1 MAGPYRR
8 GPTVHAGPTPCR
20 SGWVRLSALPPVRR
34 RLVLGVL
41 AVLVAAVLVAV
52 VLVVVNRTGSS
63 SVAAEPVDQSRPG
76 PVLLAPGY
84 GGATSALDTLAT
96 RLRAAGRDATVIR
109 LPGDGTGELRDQAKV
124 LDAAARAE
132 LAGGAPSVDVVGY
145 SAGGVVARLW
155 AEEDGGAAIA
165 RRIVTLGS
173 PHHGT
178 QVAALG
184 ASLLPGQCPTACTE
198 LVPNSDLL
206 TRMNADETPAGP
218 IWVSV
223 WTEQDQIVTPATRRA
238 STAPSTSRSSPSAP
252 APASTMAPSRPT
264 AWSRRSSWPPSRPHP
279 PPSPPGRCARLA
291 PKPSGDGEP
300 ERVRH
305 VGLRLV
311 PGDERDRLTGG
322 QLHRVGEGNG
332 EMDRVEGPQWMR
344 SHQLTGQGKG
354 PPGVERQDGERT
366 LAVHVEAIEQHPRAS
381 QPACAA
387 RSGHRAGEFDPG
399 EFAGDDR
406 HVPVQQELA
415 QLGVLGFVVRYART
429 SAMVSA

>member
-1 MAGPYRR
+1 M
-8 GPTVHAGPTPCR
+8 
-20 SGWVRLSALPPVRR
+20 LSALPPVRR

-52 VLVVVNRTGSS
+52 VLVVDRTGSS

-76 PVLLAPGY
+76 PVLLVPGY

-96 RLRAAGRDATVIR
+96 RLRAAGRDATVLR
-109 LPGDGTGELRDQAKV
+109 LPGDGTGELRDQATV

-184 ASLLPGQCPTACTE
+184 ASLLPGQCPAACTE

-218 IWVSV
+218 IWVSL
-223 WTEQDQIVTPATRRA
+223 WTEQDQVVTPPDSARLDGALNIPVQSVCADARLDHGALPTDRLVQSLVLA
-238 STAPSTSRSSPSAP
+238 ALAP
-252 APASTMAPSRPT
+252 APPTRPGP
-264 AWSRRSSWPPSRPHP
+264 AD
-279 PPSPPGRCARLA
+279 CARL
-291 PKPSGDGEP
+291 
-300 ERVRH
+300 
-305 VGLRLV
+305 
-311 PGDERDRLTGG
+311 
-322 QLHRVGEGNG
+322 
-332 EMDRVEGPQWMR
+332 
-344 SHQLTGQGKG
+344 
-354 PPGVERQDGERT
+354 
-366 LAVHVEAIEQHPRAS
+366 RA
-381 QPACAA
+381 
-387 RSGHRAGEFDPG
+387 
-399 EFAGDDR
+399 
-406 HVPVQQELA
+406 
-415 QLGVLGFVVRYART
+415 
-429 SAMVSA
+429 